1 MIKFLNRALPGIFS
15 YLLKALVH
23 PVTLHVAVRLST
35 HVVGVVLLVILLSAP
50 LLALPPEIDLW
61 LVPVV
66 DEAGPRRLC
75 IVVLV
80 GLSRRSPTPAH
91 DIGAGSP
98 GAALV

>member
-66 DEAGPRRLC
+66 DEPRPRRLR

-80 GLSRRSPTPAH
+80 GLPRRSSAPTY
-91 DIGAGSP
+91 DIASSSP